1 MLPRSAVVPRAVL
14 LACLS
19 AGATAVGAQLRAD
32 PSTWGA
38 GRDGIKLHSDG
49 VLDLRT
55 AAPKPIDPYA
65 YKRGLLSSIG
75 LYEYKPAGAIPG
87 QYTRPHYAL
96 GLQSEL
102 MRDALSLA
110 GLEAESCV
118 APMLRLRA
126 RQTTI
131 TGAAGFSMSLLA
143 RCTFY

>member
-1 MLPRSAVVPRAVL
+1 MLPRSTVVSRAVL
-14 LACLS
+14 LVCLS
-19 AGATAVGAQLRAD
+19 AVAGSVSAQLRAD

-118 APMLRLRA
+118 APMVRLRA

-131 TGAAGFSMSLLA
+131 TGATGFSMSLLA